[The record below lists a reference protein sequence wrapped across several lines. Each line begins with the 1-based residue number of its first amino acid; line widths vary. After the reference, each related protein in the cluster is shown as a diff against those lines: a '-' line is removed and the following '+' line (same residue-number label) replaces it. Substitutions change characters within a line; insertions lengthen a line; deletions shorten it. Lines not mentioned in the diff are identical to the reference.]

1 MLDGNT
7 HACMHACLTWT
18 QPVHAQAAVLLQG
31 LLVRRPDQRLTASKA
46 LHIVETLADE
56 Q

>member
-1 MLDGNT
+1 MLLMG
-7 HACMHACLTWT
+7 CS
-18 QPVHAQAAVLLQG
+18 HAQAAALLQG
-31 LLVRRPDQRLTASKA
+31 LLVRRPDQRLTACKA